1 MSQPIDIKRSQA
13 DPPIT
18 EGPVA
23 QLAKG
28 LGPLAAIAVVA
39 GTVIGTGIFLVPS
52 LMLAHV
58 GSPLKVMCV
67 WIFAGLLSLFGA
79 LGYAELGAA
88 LPEAGGEYVYLR
100 EAYGPGMGFLYG
112 WTQFVVA
119 KPASIATIATGFML
133 YSAYFFP
140 GVSGVVW
147 QSTPVGHGW
156 TFKLTGIQVGSAL
169 MIMLLSGV
177 NVLGV
182 RRSGAV
188 QTIFTAAKLAVLAT
202 LIVLGITRGQGS
214 FDHLWTSVP
223 GSHTG
228 SAVSGVLLATIS
240 ALWAYDGWNNVSMV
254 AGEVKDPQ
262 RNMPL
267 ALIAGSLIVLAVY
280 LLANLVYFYVLT
292 PAEAVNTMTIAVT
305 TARRLMGAGG
315 ATFVAV
321 GVLVS
326 TFATLNGSV
335 LSGSRI
341 PYAQAKDH
349 LFPAAFARVQPRF
362 RTPHIA
368 ISAQAVISSLFALTG
383 VYETLYTKAIYSEW
397 IFYGLVTAGIL
408 LLRHRQPGLSR
419 PCRTWGYP
427 VVPLIFVSLAG
438 LLLLE
443 TLRERTSDSLWCLV
457 LVATGIPA
465 YLVWQAI
472 RPENKRGS
480 TGSPIL
486 PRGGHNSTD

>member
-1 MSQPIDIKRSQA
+1 MPEPLLSEPSVTKV
-13 DPPIT
+13 PPGART
-18 EGPVA
+18 TSRLGP

-28 LGPLAAIAVVA
+28 LGPYAATAVVA

-58 GSPLKVMCV
+58 GTPLRVMGV
-67 WIFAGLLSLFGA
+67 WVFAGLLSLFGA
-79 LGYAELGAA
+79 LGYAELGGA

-119 KPASIATIATGFML
+119 KPASIATIATGFLL

-140 GVSGVVW
+140 GLTNIVW
-147 QSTPVGHGW
+147 QLPAGGLGHGAA
-156 TFKLTGIQVGSAL
+156 FKLTGVQVGSAL
-169 MIMLLSGV
+169 LIMFLSGV

-188 QTIFTAAKLAVLAT
+188 QTIFTAAKLAVLVT
-202 LIVLGITRGQGS
+202 LIIVGVAAGHGS
-214 FDHLWTSVP
+214 FQHFWTLAP
-223 GSHTG
+223 GAQPG
-228 SAVSGVLLATIS
+228 AAASGLLLATVS
-240 ALWAYDGWNNVSMV
+240 SLWAYDGWNNLSMV
-254 AGEVKDPQ
+254 AGEVKNPQ

-267 ALIAGSLIVLAVY
+267 ALIAGSLLVLGVY
-280 LLANLVYFYVLT
+280 LLANFVYFYLLT
-292 PAEAVNTMTIAVT
+292 PAEAVSTNTIAVV

-315 ATFVAV
+315 ATFVAI

-341 PYAQAKDH
+341 PYAQAKDK

-362 RTPHIA
+362 RTPHVA
-368 ISAQAVISSLFALTG
+368 TAAQALVSSVFALTG
-383 VYETLYTKAIYSEW
+383 VYEALYTKAIYSEW

-408 LLRHRQPGLSR
+408 ILRHRR
-419 PCRTWGYP
+419 PDLPRPYRTWGYP
-427 VVPLIFVSLAG
+427 LVPLLFVTVAA
-438 LLLLE
+438 LLLLD
-443 TLRERTSDSLWCLV
+443 TLRERPSDALWCIG

-465 YLVWQAI
+465 YRLWKAWEVV
-472 RPENKRGS
+472 RG
-480 TGSPIL
+480 
-486 PRGGHNSTD
+486 

>member
-1 MSQPIDIKRSQA
+1 
-13 DPPIT
+13 
-18 EGPVA
+18 
-23 QLAKG
+23 
-28 LGPLAAIAVVA
+28 VVA

-58 GSPLKVMCV
+58 GMPLRVMGV
-67 WIFAGLLSLFGA
+67 WVFAGLLSLFGA
-79 LGYAELGAA
+79 LGYAELGGA

-119 KPASIATIATGFML
+119 KPASIATIATGFLL

-140 GVSGVVW
+140 GLTNVVW
-147 QSTPVGHGW
+147 RLPAGGSGHGSV
-156 TFKLTGIQVGSAL
+156 FKLTGVQVGSAL
-169 MIMLLSGV
+169 IIMFLSGI

-188 QTIFTAAKLAVLAT
+188 QSIFTAAKLAVLAT
-202 LIVLGITRGQGS
+202 LVVVGLAAGHGS
-214 FDHLWTSVP
+214 IQHFWTLLP
-223 GSHTG
+223 NAQAG
-228 SAVSGVLLATIS
+228 AAPSGLLLATVS
-240 ALWAYDGWNNVSMV
+240 ALWAYDGWNNLSMV
-254 AGEVKDPQ
+254 AGEVKNPQ
-262 RNMPL
+262 RTMPL
-267 ALIAGSLIVLAVY
+267 ALIAGSLLVLGVY
-280 LLANLVYFYVLT
+280 LLANFVYFYLLT
-292 PAEAVNTMTIAVT
+292 PAEAVSTNTIAVV

-315 ATFVAV
+315 ATFVAI

-341 PYAQAKDH
+341 PYAQAKDG

-362 RTPHIA
+362 RTPHVAIA
-368 ISAQAVISSLFALTG
+368 AQALVSSVFALTG
-383 VYETLYTKAIYSEW
+383 VYEALYTKAIYSEW

-408 LLRHRQPGLSR
+408 ILRRRQPNLPR
-419 PCRTWGYP
+419 PYHTWGYP
-427 VVPLIFVSLAG
+427 LVPLLFVMAAA

-443 TLRERTSDSLWCLV
+443 TLRERPSDALWCLG

-465 YLVWQAI
+465 YWAWKGVET
-472 RPENKRGS
+472 RRG
-480 TGSPIL
+480 
-486 PRGGHNSTD
+486 

>member
-1 MSQPIDIKRSQA
+1 MPDPLLSEASLAKTQPGARPASRR
-13 DPPIT
+13 
-18 EGPVA
+18 GPKLGP

-28 LGPLAAIAVVA
+28 LGPYAATAVVA

-58 GSPLKVMCV
+58 GTPIRVMGV
-67 WIFAGLLSLFGA
+67 WVFAGLLSLFGA
-79 LGYAELGAA
+79 LGYAELGGA

-119 KPASIATIATGFML
+119 KPASIATIATGFLL

-140 GVSGVVW
+140 GLTKVVW
-147 QSTPVGHGW
+147 QLPAGGSGHGAA
-156 TFKLTGIQVGSAL
+156 FKLTGVQVGSAL
-169 MIMLLSGV
+169 IIIFLSGI

-202 LIVLGITRGQGS
+202 LIVAGVAAGHGS
-214 FDHLWTSVP
+214 FQHFWTLAP
-223 GSHTG
+223 GTRTG
-228 SAVSGVLLATIS
+228 APASGLLLATVS
-240 ALWAYDGWNNVSMV
+240 ALWAYDGWNNLSMV
-254 AGEVKDPQ
+254 AGEVKNPQ

-267 ALIAGSLIVLAVY
+267 ALIAGSLLVLGVY
-280 LLANLVYFYVLT
+280 LLANFVYFYLLT
-292 PAEAVNTMTIAVT
+292 PAEAVSTSTIAVA

-315 ATFVAV
+315 ATFVAI

-341 PYAQAKDH
+341 PYAQAKDR

-362 RTPHIA
+362 CTPHVAIA
-368 ISAQAVISSLFALTG
+368 AQALVSSVFALTG
-383 VYETLYTKAIYSEW
+383 VYEALYTKAIYSEW

-408 LLRHRQPGLSR
+408 ILRRRR
-419 PCRTWGYP
+419 PDLPRPYRTWGYP
-427 VVPLIFVSLAG
+427 VVPFLFVTVAA
-438 LLLLE
+438 LLLLD
-443 TLRERTSDSLWCLV
+443 TLRERPSDALWCLG

-465 YLVWQAI
+465 YLAWKSIEA
-472 RPENKRGS
+472 RRG
-480 TGSPIL
+480 
-486 PRGGHNSTD
+486 

>member
-1 MSQPIDIKRSQA
+1 MSKQLHAEPSQP
-13 DPPIT
+13 DPPIA
-18 EGPVA
+18 ERSGP

-28 LGPLAAIAVVA
+28 LGPFAATAVVA

-58 GSPLKVMCV
+58 GNPLKVMGIWV
-67 WIFAGLLSLFGA
+67 FAGLLSLFGA

-140 GVSGVVW
+140 GLMSVVW
-147 QSTPVGHGW
+147 QIPATPAGHGW
-156 TFKLTGIQVGSAL
+156 SFKLTGLQLGSAL
-169 MIMLLSGV
+169 IIVLLSGL
-177 NVLGV
+177 NILGV

-188 QTIFTAAKLAVLAT
+188 QTIFTAAKLAVLGT
-202 LIVLGITRGQGS
+202 LIVLGIVYGRGS
-214 FDHLWTSVP
+214 FQHFRELVP
-223 GSHTG
+223 GTY
-228 SAVSGVLLATIS
+228 AETAASGFLLATVS

-254 AGEVKDPQ
+254 AGEVKDPR

-267 ALIAGSLIVLAVY
+267 ALIVGSLIVLVVY

-292 PAEAVNTMTIAVT
+292 PGEALHTTTIAVV

-321 GVLVS
+321 GVLAS
-326 TFATLNGSV
+326 TFATLNGSI

-341 PYAQAKDH
+341 PYAQAKDL
-349 LFPAAFARVQPRF
+349 LFPAAFAQVQPRF
-362 RTPHIA
+362 RTPHVA
-368 ISAQAVISSLFALTG
+368 ISAQALISSVFALTG

-408 LLRHRQPGLSR
+408 VLRRRRPCLSR
-419 PCRTWGYP
+419 PYRTWGYP
-427 VVPLIFVSLAG
+427 VVPLVFVALAA
-438 LLLLE
+438 LLLLD
-443 TLRERTSDSLWCLV
+443 TLRERPADALWCLA

-465 YLVWQAI
+465 YRIWNAI
-472 RPENKRGS
+472 SSK
-480 TGSPIL
+480 
-486 PRGGHNSTD
+486 